1 MYLQVVFSQATKLR
15 RRHQLPD
22 KSIHK
27 YPDILWISFDKTSA
41 NHDKML
47 PAASDGKYKPNDAQK
62 RALSAKNSSHPA
74 GSISSL
80 GLTCHF
86 CLRL

>member
-1 MYLQVVFSQATKLR
+1 M
-15 RRHQLPD
+15 
-22 KSIHK
+22 
-27 YPDILWISFDKTSA
+27 
-41 NHDKML
+41 M